1 MLAGMRQVVQ
11 YKLQPG
17 QLNSLVTRGVNE
29 PVRPC
34 TMALC
39 WRLRAAHSGW
49 MSSRAQRRRILL
61 AACALHAV
69 SATCTLSNNTG
80 CPTIPCGPDY
90 LPATVCYPGTCA
102 NLLGKCNAKE
112 HGVQYYCCSTQR
124 SMYYKCESGQCVQRP
139 DGIDRGAC
147 EKACVPPPLPPP
159 PPPPGSARFLSIN
172 AITLATLDMRAA
184 FDFYSGLGLNCT
196 FGCAAGAN
204 WTTFGGREL
213 DEHSFHINLYPKP
226 AGHDSAPRQPWG
238 RCIFYVSD
246 VDAVYALALER
257 GLEPEFAPRNA
268 DWGERYF
275 HILDPSGHELAIAAP
290 LHPPRSVGDSTGHA
304 DPGEP

>member
-1 MLAGMRQVVQ
+1 
-11 YKLQPG
+11 
-17 QLNSLVTRGVNE
+17 
-29 PVRPC
+29 
-34 TMALC
+34 MALW
-39 WRLRAAHSGW
+39 WRLDRGMGA
-49 MSSRAQRRRILL
+49 RTELRRFLL

-69 SATCTLSNNTG
+69 SATCTLIKTTG

-90 LPATVCYPGTCA
+90 QPATVCYPGT
-102 NLLGKCNAKE
+102 E
-112 HGVQYYCCSTQR
+112 HGNQYYCCPTQPPT
-124 SMYYKCESGQCVQRP
+124 YYKCENGQCVQRP
-139 DGIDRGAC
+139 DGVDRGAC

-204 WTTFGGREL
+204 WTTFGDREL
-213 DEHSFHINLYPKP
+213 DLHSFHVNLYPKP
-226 AGHDSAPRQPWG
+226 AAHDSAPRQPWG

-290 LHPPRSVGDSTGHA
+290 LHPPRSVGDPNGHA
-304 DPGEP
+304 GPGRTFTRLKA

>member
-1 MLAGMRQVVQ
+1 MD
-11 YKLQPG
+11 
-17 QLNSLVTRGVNE
+17 
-29 PVRPC
+29 
-34 TMALC
+34 
-39 WRLRAAHSGW
+39 AA
-49 MSSRAQRRRILL
+49 ATQRRRVLF

-69 SATCTLSNNTG
+69 SATCTLSNATG
-80 CPTIPCGPDY
+80 CPTIPCGPDHQ
-90 LPATVCYPGTCA
+90 PDTMCYPGTCA
-102 NLLGKCNAKE
+102 NLLGKCKAKE
-112 HGVQYYCCSTQR
+112 HGVQYYCCPTQR
-124 SMYYKCESGQCVQRP
+124 PTYYKCENGQCVQRP

-159 PPPPGSARFLSIN
+159 PPPLGSAHFLSIN

-204 WTTFGGREL
+204 WTTFGGRDL
-213 DEHSFHINLYPKP
+213 DLHSFHVNLYPKP
-226 AGHDSAPRQPWG
+226 AGQDSAPRQPWG

-290 LHPPRSVGDSTGHA
+290 LHQPRSVGDPYGRA
-304 DPGEP
+304 EPGTFMS